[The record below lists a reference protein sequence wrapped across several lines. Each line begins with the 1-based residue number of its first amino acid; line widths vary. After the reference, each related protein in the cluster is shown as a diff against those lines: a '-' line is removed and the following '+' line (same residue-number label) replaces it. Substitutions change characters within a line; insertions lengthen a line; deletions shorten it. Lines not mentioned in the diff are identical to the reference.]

1 MKRRQQGQV
10 LPLGLAMLALTLMGV
25 FVLYNTG
32 QIATDKMK
40 LANAADAAAYS
51 GSLWQARALNFQAYS
66 NRAMVANQV
75 SIAQAVTLQSWV
87 TYGAVTSENIA
98 TVLQPVPILN
108 VVAQGVQTGLQQV
121 ERIMSPIAGAL
132 LNVVDVVNKGLSV
145 AQEAMFVSTFVATP
159 DVINSVVA
167 ETDDRFSASS
177 LYSGVGLA
185 KNLVDWRS
193 FTSGY
198 SKNDTQAMSDRVDM
212 INQSRDPFTAER
224 NWKFFKNFWFYSTP
238 ITRHRLYREGATE
251 LIQVERDGELQWEW
265 KAKDTLSLHNRLW
278 RWRGTKR
285 YEIPVGWGEAFANSE
300 STDNTIDPTACSG
313 TQSLTSSANCSRF
326 LGMNR
331 TSEAFADAG
340 VLSPFGAKQTNVS
353 LQGYNGINA
362 FRSLSDN
369 TLDTE
374 LPRVRLKI
382 EVSMAVDDTRQSDG
396 TDIGDSLKAPVT
408 VLGDVVSSI
417 STAEV
422 YYQRADANLELA
434 MENANGYSPYW
445 AARLAPVEASD
456 KALAISFR
464 AGSSTAAPS
473 GLSADNSTLARYP
486 EPGFELSDLDG
497 VVASQNTALISRYE
511 HAVRD
516 ELTQPLASAV
526 SSVISGMAGDD
537 SSVVA
542 AGSTLSQAGLE
553 NATQLALSDLTT
565 AGAEQP
571 YIDAVQGAEQIAADL
586 KDEFLRIQSEVSD
599 NFEIAQQETNRELDE
614 QLNDTYEEISILRER
629 LETGGQNDEGRRDIE
644 RQIQFY
650 FDQSQSL
657 REGLRETLA
666 LQLIDIVSE
675 ATDLYAMPYSE
686 ALFTVDEWLRVED
699 EQIQLPWA
707 EVFDEE

>member
-198 SKNDTQAMSDRVDM
+198 SKDDTQAMSDRVDM

-251 LIQVERDGELQWEW
+251 LIQVERDGELQ
-265 KAKDTLSLHNRLW
+265 
-278 RWRGTKR
+278 
-285 YEIPVGWGEAFANSE
+285 
-300 STDNTIDPTACSG
+300 
-313 TQSLTSSANCSRF
+313 
-326 LGMNR
+326 
-331 TSEAFADAG
+331 
-340 VLSPFGAKQTNVS
+340 
-353 LQGYNGINA
+353 
-362 FRSLSDN
+362 
-369 TLDTE
+369 
-374 LPRVRLKI
+374 
-382 EVSMAVDDTRQSDG
+382 
-396 TDIGDSLKAPVT
+396 
-408 VLGDVVSSI
+408 
-417 STAEV
+417 
-422 YYQRADANLELA
+422 
-434 MENANGYSPYW
+434 
-445 AARLAPVEASD
+445 
-456 KALAISFR
+456 
-464 AGSSTAAPS
+464 
-473 GLSADNSTLARYP
+473 
-486 EPGFELSDLDG
+486 
-497 VVASQNTALISRYE
+497 
-511 HAVRD
+511 
-516 ELTQPLASAV
+516 
-526 SSVISGMAGDD
+526 
-537 SSVVA
+537 
-542 AGSTLSQAGLE
+542 
-553 NATQLALSDLTT
+553 
-565 AGAEQP
+565 
-571 YIDAVQGAEQIAADL
+571 
-586 KDEFLRIQSEVSD
+586 
-599 NFEIAQQETNRELDE
+599 
-614 QLNDTYEEISILRER
+614 
-629 LETGGQNDEGRRDIE
+629 
-644 RQIQFY
+644 
-650 FDQSQSL
+650 
-657 REGLRETLA
+657 
-666 LQLIDIVSE
+666 
-675 ATDLYAMPYSE
+675 
-686 ALFTVDEWLRVED
+686 
-699 EQIQLPWA
+699 
-707 EVFDEE
+707 